1 MHIKQLLDVWES
13 SSHGQEAPINIMVN
27 LPLDEAARILAL
39 NELYPERTTEQIFI
53 ELLTVALDELEEA
66 FPYVQGDKVIAE
78 DEFGDPIYEDTGL
91 TPRFIDLTRKYQEQL
106 KVQQKKKAKI
116 KI

>member
-1 MHIKQLLDVWES
+1 MHIKQLLDQSES
-13 SSHGQEAPINIMVN
+13 SSHGHEAPISMTVS
-27 LPLDEAARILAL
+27 LPLEEAARILAL

-66 FPYVQGDKVIAE
+66 LPYVQGDKVIAE
-78 DEFGDPIYEDTGL
+78 DEFGDPIYEDAGL
-91 TPRFIDLTRKYQEQL
+91 TPRFIELTRKYQDQL
-106 KVQQKKKAKI
+106 KAQQKKKARI

>member
-1 MHIKQLLDVWES
+1 MHIKQLLDQWES
-13 SSHGQEAPINIMVN
+13 SSHGHEAPIRMTVS
-27 LPLDEAARILAL
+27 LPLEEAARILAL

-66 FPYVQGDKVIAE
+66 FPYVQGDKVITE
-78 DEFGDPIYEDTGL
+78 DEFGDPIYEDAGL
-91 TPRFIDLTRKYQEQL
+91 TPRFIELTRKYQDQL
-106 KVQQKKKAKI
+106 KAQQKKKTRI